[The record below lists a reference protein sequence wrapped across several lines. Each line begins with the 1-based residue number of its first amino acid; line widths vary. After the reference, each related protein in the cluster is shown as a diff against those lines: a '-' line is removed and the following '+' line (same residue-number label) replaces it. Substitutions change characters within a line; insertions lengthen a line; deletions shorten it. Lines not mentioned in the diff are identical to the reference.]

1 MLTLQR
7 IYLTDLLDFTFAHIF
22 RFNFVLI
29 PLISSR
35 SQGEFSAF
43 SSRKEFGLMEKSQTG
58 TVTGGRLNLR
68 EKPSVQSR
76 RLILIPDGT
85 QIAVSEY
92 DAQWYK
98 AQYKAY
104 DGYVMK
110 QFVQLLPAL
119 PNTWSYGK
127 TTLSKRCAGVID
139 QLERFL
145 ANVDT
150 NGR

>member
-1 MLTLQR
+1 
-7 IYLTDLLDFTFAHIF
+7 
-22 RFNFVLI
+22 
-29 PLISSR
+29 
-35 SQGEFSAF
+35 
-43 SSRKEFGLMEKSQTG
+43 MEKSQTG
-58 TVTGGRLNLR
+58 TITGGRLNLR

-110 QFVQLLPAL
+110 HLCSFSLLCLTHGHTA
-119 PNTWSYGK
+119 
-127 TTLSKRCAGVID
+127 R
-139 QLERFL
+139 QH
-145 ANVDT
+145 
-150 NGR
+150 

>member
-1 MLTLQR
+1 
-7 IYLTDLLDFTFAHIF
+7 
-22 RFNFVLI
+22 
-29 PLISSR
+29 
-35 SQGEFSAF
+35 
-43 SSRKEFGLMEKSQTG
+43 MEKSQTG
-58 TVTGGRLNLR
+58 TVTSGRLNLR